1 MNSNQSAREL
11 SHFAESAMAV
21 KRVIMQHF
29 SMKYDYMNKERP
41 NIYHPSRAGVR
52 ADPSIKNASHI
63 NRSNSNDDGDDETL
77 HNSSESTP
85 PADDNHQL
93 DDSMNDNGTD
103 IYNINHDDGCNSK
116 LYEVEQRERISDL
129 DSDLS
134 LRKVPATKKQMLSI
148 EEQLN
153 DAVRSLNEHQKQ
165 SNAAAAAVAAAAA
178 AAAANRR
185 SQSALKMYATSN
197 GLGSIIEKLSVD
209 DSDTNATIVESP
221 FKKPQVIVKNS
232 GLDAN
237 AKNVPSSNIRH
248 EIHDVQ
254 QKKPMAINTRNN
266 IRPEENWRYRSNSNS
281 LENKQQTSEWKN
293 FPFFFLRISALKTL
307 IFFVIALTYNPK

>member
-1 MNSNQSAREL
+1 
-11 SHFAESAMAV
+11 MAV

-52 ADPSIKNASHI
+52 VDSSMTNGVGQ
-63 NRSNSNDDGDDETL
+63 RSSSNDDGDDETL

-85 PADDNHQL
+85 PADDNHMI
-93 DDSMNDNGTD
+93 DSVHGDHNTEF
-103 IYNINHDDGCNSK
+103 YNINHDDGCNDDVFDG
-116 LYEVEQRERISDL
+116 ERRENRHSDL
-129 DSDLS
+129 DSELS
-134 LRKVPATKKQMLSI
+134 SRKLAAPQKKQMPSI

-153 DAVRSLNEHQKQ
+153 DAVRSLNEHQQMQ
-165 SNAAAAAVAAAAA
+165 SNATTMAAV
-178 AAAANRR
+178 NRR

-209 DSDTNATIVESP
+209 DSDTNASIVESP

-237 AKNVPSSNIRH
+237 AKHVPSSNIRH
-248 EIHDVQ
+248 EIQDSHVQ

-281 LENKQQTSEWKN
+281 LENKQPTSECCHSFFSHFVFKSNLSLFSVNNMNTHCAN
-293 FPFFFLRISALKTL
+293 FVPFFYHFYREYASDGFQDLS
-307 IFFVIALTYNPK
+307 